1 MEGISNVQSA
11 VDKTEFRPEQW
22 ANIFGPSAYDVEPD
36 KKRNRKYGRLHL
48 PDALIGYNQ
57 FITDRVDGLITD
69 ATKSPFTTVI
79 LPYKWLDNPDR
90 KLEWNVWTFDEGLA
104 SRVPYESSARTL
116 TQRKE
121 SFSGYTVRQG
131 LAIVM
136 EHNFMM
142 SEEGIR
148 NFQNQV
154 QQIVNSIQNTNDLD
168 VHQALLMAPSY
179 LNRVREQYYLDDY
192 LFKAMQVR
200 KCACIF
206 CEMHDYNDTLTECML
221 TMCKCRTTRICLV
234 LCKRIQMQWI

>member
-36 KKRNRKYGRLHL
+36 RKRNRKYGRLHL

-179 LNRVREQYYLDDY
+179 LNKVREQYYLDDY
-192 LFKAMQVR
+192 LFKAMQV
-200 KCACIF
+200 
-206 CEMHDYNDTLTECML
+206 
-221 TMCKCRTTRICLV
+221 
-234 LCKRIQMQWI
+234 

>member
-1 MEGISNVQSA
+1 M
-11 VDKTEFRPEQW
+11 
-22 ANIFGPSAYDVEPD
+22 
-36 KKRNRKYGRLHL
+36 
-48 PDALIGYNQ
+48 
-57 FITDRVDGLITD
+57 ITD

-179 LNRVREQYYLDDY
+179 LAKVREQYYLDDY
-192 LFKAMQVR
+192 LFKAMQVCVCLHAHTR
-200 KCACIF
+200 LRV
-206 CEMHDYNDTLTECML
+206 YRVVLLTLWYRRIT
-221 TMCKCRTTRICLV
+221 RTCLA
-234 LCKRIQMQWI
+234 LCKRTPMQWTF